1 MIKNLFA
8 PLLALT
14 LMVPHIT
21 PAWGNDGTVGMGSAR
36 AGSSIQ
42 QEWSDLPLPP
52 IPHLETMPWLKRA
65 SPAARIK
72 VDLLWQPH
80 VDTQSPFWLQPAI
93 PTARFS
99 LNQSSNEQWTD

>member
-1 MIKNLFA
+1 MIRNLFA
-8 PLLALT
+8 PMLACT
-14 LMVPHIT
+14 LMVLPIT
-21 PAWGNDGTVGMGSAR
+21 PAFGKDSTIGMSAR

-42 QEWSDLPLPP
+42 QEWSDLPLPS

-65 SPAARIK
+65 SPAARTK

-80 VDTQSPFWLQPAI
+80 VDTQAPFWLQPAI

-99 LNQSSNEQWTD
+99 LNQSSTGQWTE